1 MTEETAIQHIL
12 GGQEQ
17 AEELLDTLAV
27 MEKDDDPDSEWEL
40 ALLIDKSDIAHLRQE
55 IEPVA
60 DGEVP
65 VNDE

>member
-1 MTEETAIQHIL
+1 MTEKTAIQHIL

-55 IEPVA
+55 IKPVA
-60 DGEVP
+60 AGEVP
-65 VNDE
+65 VNGG